1 MRKGKSVIGQPLL
14 SYNDGAKV
22 GSVKDLLI
30 GGNNDRLVALLVEEG
45 GLLSSPRAVPLE
57 YVTSFGKDAV
67 VITDLR
73 GIIAADNYPEAAEI
87 LSRNDKLLGKKVFTE
102 SGEDHGKI
110 DDVFFNDADGR
121 VLGYE
126 VSGGLIE
133 NVQKGM
139 SYLPLEDI
147 VNIGPD
153 IVMIRYEAG
162 GALDSQVGGAQ
173 GALQTAQ
180 QKLGGAADPTGGQ
193 QGQPQSQPQQD
204 PQQAVVGMHAR
215 STVEADNGSI
225 IVATG
230 QRITQQHVQEAQAQ
244 GKLEPLLASGGVVQ
258 PSDAPQQAGAKLE
271 EVGQNVS
278 AAAGQATDQA
288 GDLWTAF
295 TNKISQ
301 LTDASGKRIDEERTK
316 QRLAAIQDAVG
327 RPVSK
332 VILDRQDNVVLNLGD
347 IITHESVQRAYDA
360 GMLDTLLENVYKGDV
375 EFSKD
380 EMKAQSDA
388 QATVEK
394 ASGDAPMIDHMEQR
408 IDQLKQE
415 RQEIMS
421 QPANGQPAPDQ
432 DGRQDRQAR
441 QEPQGGQ
448 STAPTMA
455 AGGRQEGEVSDLST
469 EDHVQASLPN
479 DQFHRAGQS
488 PEQPSA

>member
-45 GLLSSPRAVPLE
+45 GLLSSPRAVPLA

-162 GALDSQVGGAQ
+162 GALDSQVGGVQ
-173 GALQTAQ
+173 GTLQTAQ
-180 QKLGGAADPTGGQ
+180 QKLGGAASPTGGQ
-193 QGQPQSQPQQD
+193 QGQPQSQPQSQPQQD

-215 STVEADNGSI
+215 GTVEADNGSI

-244 GKLEPLLASGGVVQ
+244 GKLDALLASGGAVQ
-258 PSDAPQQAGAKLE
+258 PSDAPQQAGVKLE

-394 ASGDAPMIDHMEQR
+394 ASGDAPMIDDMEQR

-421 QPANGQPAPDQ
+421 
-432 DGRQDRQAR
+432 
-441 QEPQGGQ
+441 
-448 STAPTMA
+448 
-455 AGGRQEGEVSDLST
+455 
-469 EDHVQASLPN
+469 
-479 DQFHRAGQS
+479 
-488 PEQPSA
+488 